1 MGEKGLGLPIYE
13 IKPKKKED
21 TISLFFDFIKKIA
34 LTKRRERR
42 YNQKNKITGCALR
55 TPEERL
61 PSGDPKEEFGRMVF
75 QKKSSPG
82 DRT

>member
-21 TISLFFDFIKKIA
+21 TISLFFDFKKKIA

-42 YNQKNKITGCALR
+42 YN
-55 TPEERL
+55 
-61 PSGDPKEEFGRMVF
+61 
-75 QKKSSPG
+75 
-82 DRT
+82 